1 MSGRLLVA
9 LVASLAVVLAA
20 PFVGQARG
28 ALQGALPDHYRN
40 IVLGMVAIGV
50 VAIMA
55 IALTMIRERRLLR
68 YSLLAG
74 AVAGGMVY
82 AYLTRT
88 DNPEVNAVEWFHFVE
103 YGLLTLLFH
112 RVWRD
117 AGDLSSLV
125 LPAVAVFVVGTLD
138 EGFQWFVP
146 ARVGELRDVFLNLAA
161 IACGLVC
168 GAGIEPPSRLAHVT
182 AHTRRNLSYGL
193 AVAVLALSVFVYT
206 VHMGY
211 HVRDE
216 SGDGL
221 LSRFSVEDLRSASI
235 DRGERWKNTPPVE
248 LRRLSR
254 EDQYLAE
261 GIWHIQQ
268 RSIAFRNG
276 DPRTALKENQIL
288 ETWFAPVLDFP
299 TYLTPETERWSPEQK
314 AAVAE
319 KVVPGAEPFISDASP
334 IPIYTWSRAAFA
346 IAASVLVLL
355 FAVSGFVAQ
364 PGPRRP

>member
-28 ALQGALPDHYRN
+28 SIQEALPGHYRN

-50 VAIMA
+50 VGIMA
-55 IALTMIRERRLLR
+55 IALTTIRERRLLR

-74 AVAGGMVY
+74 AVAGGVVY

-112 RVWRD
+112 RVWRET
-117 AGDLSSLV
+117 GDLSSLV
-125 LPAVAVFVVGTLD
+125 LPAIAVFVVGTLD

-168 GAGIEPPSRLAHVT
+168 GAGIAPPRRLAHVT
-182 AHTRRNLSYGL
+182 GRTHRSLFYGL
-193 AVAVLALSVFVYT
+193 AVGVLALSVFVYT

-211 HVRDE
+211 YVRDG
-216 SGDGL
+216 SGDGF
-221 LSRFSVEDLRSASI
+221 LSRFSEEDLRSAST

-268 RSIAFRNG
+268 RSIAFRYG
-276 DPRTALKENQIL
+276 DPRTAFKENQIL

-299 TYLTPETERWSPEQK
+299 TYLTPETERWPPEQK

-319 KVVPGAEPFISDASP
+319 KVVPAAEPFISAASP
-334 IPIYTWSRAAFA
+334 VPIYTWSRTGFA

-355 FAVSGFVAQ
+355 FAISGFVAQ

>member
-28 ALQGALPDHYRN
+28 AIQDALPDHYRN
-40 IVLGMVAIGV
+40 IVLGMVAVGV

-74 AVAGGMVY
+74 AVAGGVVY

-112 RVWRD
+112 RSWRE

-161 IACGLVC
+161 IACGLAC

-268 RSIAFRNG
+268 RSIAFRDG

-346 IAASVLVLL
+346 IAASTLVLL

>member
-1 MSGRLLVA
+1 MSGRLLMA
-9 LVASLAVVLAA
+9 LFASLAVVLAA

-28 ALQGALPDHYRN
+28 ALQEALPDQYRN

-50 VAIMA
+50 VGIVA

-74 AVAGGMVY
+74 AVGGGVVY

-117 AGDLSSLV
+117 AGDLSSLA

-168 GAGIEPPSRLAHVT
+168 GGGIEPPRRLAHVT
-182 AHTRRNLSYGL
+182 GRTRRNLFYGL

-211 HVRDE
+211 DVRDG

-221 LSRFSVEDLRSASI
+221 LSRFSEEDLRFAAI
-235 DRGERWKNTPPVE
+235 DRSERWKTAPPVE

-261 GIWHIQQ
+261 GLWHIQA
-268 RSIAFRNG
+268 RSVAFRDG
-276 DPRTALKENQIL
+276 DLPTAFKENQIL

-299 TYLTPETERWSPEQK
+299 TYLTPETERWPPERK

-319 KVVPGAEPFISDASP
+319 EVVPGAEPFISDASP
-334 IPIYTWSRAAFA
+334 IPIYTWSRAAFT
-346 IAASVLVLL
+346 IAASALVML
-355 FAVSGFVAQ
+355 FAISGFVAQ
-364 PGPRRP
+364 PGPDRP

>member
-28 ALQGALPDHYRN
+28 ALQDALPDEYRN
-40 IVLGMVAIGV
+40 IILGMVAIGV
-50 VAIMA
+50 AGIMA
-55 IALTMIRERRLLR
+55 MALTRIRDRRLLR

-74 AVAGGMVY
+74 AVTGGVVY
-82 AYLTRT
+82 GYVTRT

-117 AGDLSSLV
+117 AGDVSALV

-146 ARVGELRDVFLNLAA
+146 ARVGELRDVLLNGAA

-168 GAGIEPPSRLAHVT
+168 GAGIDPPSQLAHFT
-182 AHTRRNLSYGL
+182 GRTRKTLAYGL
-193 AVAVLALSVFVYT
+193 AAAVLALSVFVYT

-211 HVRDE
+211 HVRDG
-216 SGDGL
+216 SGDGF
-221 LSRFSVEDLRSASI
+221 LSRFAAEDLRPAAI
-235 DRGERWKNTPPVE
+235 DRSERWKTAPPVE

-261 GIWHIQQ
+261 GIWHIQA
-268 RSIAFRNG
+268 RSVAFRNG
-276 DPRTALKENQIL
+276 DLRTAFKENQIL

-299 TYLTPETERWSPEQK
+299 TYLTPETERWPPERK

-334 IPIYTWSRAAFA
+334 IPIYTWNRTGFA

-355 FAVSGFVAQ
+355 LAVSGFAAET
-364 PGPRRP
+364 GHRA